1 MNTEAASV
9 VREAGV
15 AGDNTIT
22 VDAAEAQRI
31 RPVRASI
38 FECYGGSVGRAEEDD
53 TGPKDP
59 SPQGFMANV
68 LAGRNGVPTVTR
80 VDLAPVTAA
89 R

>member
-1 MNTEAASV
+1 MNAEAASV

-22 VDAAEAQRI
+22 VDAAKAQRI

-59 SPQGFMANV
+59 SPQGFIANV
-68 LAGRNGVPTVTR
+68 LASRNGVPTVTR

>member
-1 MNTEAASV
+1 MDAEAASV

-15 AGDNTIT
+15 AGDNAVA

-38 FECYGGSVGRAEEDD
+38 FERYGGSVGRAEEDD
-53 TGPKDP
+53 TSPKDP
-59 SPQGFMANV
+59 SPQGFTTNV
-68 LAGRNGVPTVTR
+68 FAGRNGVPTVTR

>member
-1 MNTEAASV
+1 MNAEAASV

-22 VDAAEAQRI
+22 VDAAKAQRI

-59 SPQGFMANV
+59 SPQGFTANV
-68 LAGRNGVPTVTR
+68 FAGRNGVPTVTR